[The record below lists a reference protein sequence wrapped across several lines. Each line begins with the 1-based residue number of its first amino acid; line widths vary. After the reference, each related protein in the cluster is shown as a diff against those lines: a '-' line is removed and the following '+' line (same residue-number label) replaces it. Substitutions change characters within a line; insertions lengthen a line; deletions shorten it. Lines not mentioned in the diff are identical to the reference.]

1 MPSTPQSKANKRA
14 RIIYTAECYRRGMGN
29 AAIVNH
35 LKEHYDVSETTA
47 RNYIKGALEW
57 LASYDDCDFIKEVRA
72 KQVARAELLLENA
85 IAEQRWDTA
94 NRIIDTLNKTLG
106 LYETKQKVE
115 ITSNEIQFKFGGVT
129 DDSVELDD
137 TNSEETESEQD

>member
-1 MPSTPQSKANKRA
+1 
-14 RIIYTAECYRRGMGN
+14 MGN

>member
-1 MPSTPQSKANKRA
+1 
-14 RIIYTAECYRRGMGN
+14 MGN
-29 AAIVNH
+29 AAIVQH

-85 IAEQRWDTA
+85 IAEERWDTA

-115 ITSNEIQFKFGGVT
+115 ITSNEIQFKFGGV
-129 DDSVELDD
+129 SEPSELDD
-137 TNSEETESEQD
+137 TVGEESESEQD